1 MKSSTYIIVS
11 STEKYSENSYLQMP
25 QQRSDDPRRGGK
37 VNIKGRGA
45 WNKDSNVEAELD
57 EAMIVSAIV
66 LSLQIQEK
74 GGILRQDLQ
83 GTAAEG
89 NSCGSIGG
97 NIDVNTDRLTP
108 KDNVDK
114 IEPETDSMED
124 EILKPKKGTNTVV
137 SNEDISTYNKEICVT
152 NYENYNVDNVVI
164 RHERGSDTVDVHK
177 DTLSGI
183 KDDIKLEAS
192 GSMDGVT

>member
-1 MKSSTYIIVS
+1 
-11 STEKYSENSYLQMP
+11 
-25 QQRSDDPRRGGK
+25 
-37 VNIKGRGA
+37 
-45 WNKDSNVEAELD
+45 
-57 EAMIVSAIV
+57 MIVSAIV
-66 LSLQIQEK
+66 FSLQNQEK

-83 GTAAEG
+83 GAAAEG
-89 NSCGSIGG
+89 NSGRSIGG